1 MPGNPP
7 GLTWKLIQE
16 ARERIAGKVGLT
28 PVLTSATLDAQA
40 GAQLH
45 FKCENFQKCG
55 AFKARGATN
64 AVFAL
69 SESQARRGVAT
80 HSSGNHAA
88 ALGTD
93 LATYTLITKH
103 VLYLRFWSSI
113 TRHFWEEN
121 SAKVTKAYEGHGA
134 VPNYRSGSRSDVLK
148 AIQSFSGDKNSD
160 GFLLLTQILRDLDPA
175 KIPDHWY

>member
-7 GLTWKLIQE
+7 GLTWNLIQE

-28 PVLTSATLDAQA
+28 PVLTSATLDAQT

-69 SESQARRGVAT
+69 PESQARRGVVT

-88 ALGTD
+88 ALARAARLRGDRKSTR
-93 LATYTLITKH
+93 LNSSHSQISYAVFCLKKKTTKCYTCAFYH
-103 VLYLRFWSSI
+103 YQMH
-113 TRHFWEEN
+113 TRPRVQR
-121 SAKVTKAYEGHGA
+121 A
-134 VPNYRSGSRSDVLK
+134 SGIPHALFGQSLK
-148 AIQSFSGDKNSD
+148 A
-160 GFLLLTQILRDLDPA
+160 TPRPLRDA
-175 KIPDHWY
+175 RANA

>member
-7 GLTWKLIQE
+7 GLTWNLIQE

-28 PVLTSATLDAQA
+28 PVLTSATLDAQT

-69 SESQARRGVAT
+69 PESQARRGVVT

-88 ALGTD
+88 ALARAARLRGIPAYVVMPDNTVQSKRAAVLRYGGGSSYCEST
-93 LATYTLITKH
+93 LAARGDGPPAPLPAP
-103 VLYLRFWSSI
+103 R
-113 TRHFWEEN
+113 
-121 SAKVTKAYEGHGA
+121 
-134 VPNYRSGSRSDVLK
+134 
-148 AIQSFSGDKNSD
+148 AIPVSPHY
-160 GFLLLTQILRDLDPA
+160 DPPA
-175 KIPDHWY
+175 TARP

>member
-7 GLTWKLIQE
+7 GLTWNLIQE

-28 PVLTSATLDAQA
+28 PVLTSATLDAQT

-69 SESQARRGVAT
+69 PESQARRGVVT

-88 ALGTD
+88 ALARAARLRGIPAYVVMPDNSVQSKRAAVLRYGGGESSWGTTPAAGEGGGGAPPPRPRANPVAPLD
-93 LATYTLITKH
+93 TP
-103 VLYLRFWSSI
+103 
-113 TRHFWEEN
+113 
-121 SAKVTKAYEGHGA
+121 SAVAA
-134 VPNYRSGSRSDVLK
+134 PR
-148 AIQSFSGDKNSD
+148 
-160 GFLLLTQILRDLDPA
+160 
-175 KIPDHWY
+175 

>member
-7 GLTWKLIQE
+7 GLTWNLIQE

-28 PVLTSATLDAQA
+28 PGLRSAPLDAQA

-69 SESQARRGVAT
+69 PESQARRGVVT

-88 ALGTD
+88 ALARAARLRGIPAYVVMPDNTVQTKRAAALRYGAEISYCEST
-93 LATYTLITKH
+93 LAARSASGRSRKSAA
-103 VLYLRFWSSI
+103 WSMTS
-113 TRHFWEEN
+113 RR
-121 SAKVTKAYEGHGA
+121 Y
-134 VPNYRSGSRSDVLK
+134 PMRRSCARCASCGK
-148 AIQSFSGDKNSD
+148 
-160 GFLLLTQILRDLDPA
+160 
-175 KIPDHWY
+175 

>member
-7 GLTWKLIQE
+7 GLTWNLIQE

-28 PVLTSATLDAQA
+28 PVLTSATLDAQT

-69 SESQARRGVAT
+69 PESQARRGVVT

-88 ALGTD
+88 ALARAARLRGIPAYVVMPDNTVQSKR
-93 LATYTLITKH
+93 AA
-103 VLYLRFWSSI
+103 VLRYGGGVSHCESTPAAPQGGPRAALPP
-113 TRHFWEEN
+113 TR
-121 SAKVTKAYEGHGA
+121 
-134 VPNYRSGSRSDVLK
+134 
-148 AIQSFSGDKNSD
+148 
-160 GFLLLTQILRDLDPA
+160 
-175 KIPDHWY
+175 